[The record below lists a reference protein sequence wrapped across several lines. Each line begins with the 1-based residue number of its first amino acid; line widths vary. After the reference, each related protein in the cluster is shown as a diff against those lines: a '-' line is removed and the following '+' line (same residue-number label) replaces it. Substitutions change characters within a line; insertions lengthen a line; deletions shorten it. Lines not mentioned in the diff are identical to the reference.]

1 MIPKGRTMSYN
12 ELPNWYGIP
21 GIGFEWCGPWSDA
34 LLHYKGRTF
43 YNDDIQD
50 ALWENYV
57 EDGGNPDNND
67 EWECYVMDNAVN
79 YLEDV
84 IYATEG
90 E

>member
-1 MIPKGRTMSYN
+1 M
-12 ELPNWYGIP
+12 LPNWYGIP
-21 GIGFEWCGPWSDA
+21 DIGFEWRGSQSDPM
-34 LLHYKGRTF
+34 LHYKGHTF

-50 ALWENYV
+50 ALWENYL

-67 EWECYVMDNAVN
+67 EWEVYVMDNAVN

-84 IYATEG
+84 IYATGG